1 MMKGQPESN
10 SMTTMMTVSTPIIIF
25 ITALSLP
32 SALSLYWVIT
42 NAFQVGQ
49 TLVIQNPWKIRRERE
64 EKLREERDHE
74 RQVKKAVRRAKQSR
88 RK

>member
-1 MMKGQPESN
+1 
-10 SMTTMMTVSTPIIIF
+10 MTTMMTVTTPVIIF
-25 ITALSLP
+25 ITALNLP

-64 EKLREERDHE
+64 EKDRKQKEHD
-74 RQVKKAVRRAKQSR
+74 RQVRKAIRRAKQSR

>member
-1 MMKGQPESN
+1 M
-10 SMTTMMTVSTPIIIF
+10 
-25 ITALSLP
+25 ALSLP

-64 EKLREERDHE
+64 KKQREERE
-74 RQVKKAVRRAKQSR
+74 KQRAIRKAIKRAKKSK

>member
-1 MMKGQPESN
+1 
-10 SMTTMMTVSTPIIIF
+10 MTTMMTISTPVIIF

-64 EKLREERDHE
+64 AKLREKREHE

>member
-1 MMKGQPESN
+1 MKGQPESN